1 MLALVDRHG
10 LVDRHEAAVRTLIT
24 SAFELEVRRVPL
36 DAHHRPGR
44 GGVPALRR
52 PGIAAGERTARGRRD
67 AVAGVGYANSGT
79 PVLGHPDRLVS
90 GHTKRAAPSI
100 SRAVEL
106 LHTLPCV
113 VVGGLRCTG
122 TVRVVR
128 QLGDRR
134 RPDGTLP
141 ELGQYRA
148 VRDPVQIAF
157 RLRQQSDRVTGAGR
171 HEKAENQ
178 QPRPQ
183 VTRHH
188 DLHSRLPVSV
198 RPANAPDAHVTP
210 SRPRPP
216 ECTAAPS

>member
-36 DAHHRPGR
+36 DAHHGAGR

-52 PGIAAGERTARGRRD
+52 PRFAAGERTARGRRD

-100 SRAVEL
+100 SRAVEF
-106 LHTLPCV
+106 LHATAGV

-122 TVRVVR
+122 TVRVIR
-128 QLGDRR
+128 QLRDRR

-141 ELGQYRA
+141 ELHQYCA
-148 VRDPVQIAF
+148 VLDPVQVAL
-157 RLRQQSDRVTGAGR
+157 RLRQQSRVTGAGR
-171 HEKAENQ
+171 HEKAEGQ
-178 QPRPQ
+178 DPRPQ